1 MVGTAI
7 ARRCA
12 SAGTSVLR
20 VDDPELAVVHG
31 AVLYGLALQ
40 RADVDWPAPKATA
53 ADQSQVTSAPGRP
66 LIASAPPELSEPSPA
81 AAAPLGDNWLQPAAT
96 PAGTGPL
103 FVSRPTAD
111 APETT
116 ARDTPEASLPGA
128 QLRRTRPRRTA
139 HSDPASLSAPHS
151 QTFRAKNAEQL
162 RKAQRMSRYGFWLAA
177 VAGVLTILN
186 IFNVVSG
193 INPHKGVTHGELA
206 LAAYVLALAA
216 VAVLASTAR
225 TLYQRV
231 LPGVGSTLTLA
242 TAIAAI
248 AGVHFV
254 LHGWPGLVLVVL
266 LGITG
271 GVSLIVIFFAA
282 DSFVTSLTMD
292 TDGMT
297 LRFKGSSTVG
307 ITWAEV
313 ESITVPGS
321 SRMVSARLTEAAKD
335 RSRYPLNF
343 DLDRN
348 YLKLFGRYH
357 FTESEQEIYKAIDS
371 YSGRELVRI

>member
-1 MVGTAI
+1 MVY
-7 ARRCA
+7 
-12 SAGTSVLR
+12 
-20 VDDPELAVVHG
+20 G
-31 AVLYGLALQ
+31 AVLYGFALL

-66 LIASAPPELSEPSPA
+66 LTASASAPPELSEPSLG

-103 FVSRPTAD
+103 FVSRPTADAPETTAD

-139 HSDPASLSAPHS
+139 HSDPASPSAPRS

-186 IFNVVSG
+186 IFDVVSG

-206 LAAYVLALAA
+206 LAAYVAALAA

-231 LPGVGSTLTLA
+231 LPGVGSTVTLA

-292 TDGMT
+292 SSGMT

-321 SRMVSARLTEAAKD
+321 SQMVSARLTEAAKD

-343 DLDRN
+343 DMDRN

-371 YSGRELVRI
+371 SAAANW